1 MKAELKNFLWMKD
14 FSTLITK
21 YADEEVRLVDEG
33 DSLKRIEALPFQE
46 MPGMRIQVFAGS
58 DMKNAEL
65 KAREVSSLGFDTVY
79 IIEETGLYKVQVGNF
94 LDRREAEIMLDK
106 LRFAEI
112 SNAWI
117 TQSSIQ
123 VPKDSS
129 QLIEQKSIDY
139 TADTFKITYSIQV
152 FVTGN
157 KKKANQL
164 TEKFSSKFNDKAWVI
179 QQGNF
184 WKILLGKFTSEES
197 ARLKLKEIRKSGF
210 ADAWLTQSEE

>member
-14 FSTLITK
+14 FGTLITK